1 MLCWIVVNGLIE
13 VSGAAMQLICAVSIC
28 NGGVR
33 RQRLCEVYLVINIC
47 ITLHSPY
54 PVYYTRHWNEIMEW
68 NWGEKRMGRWQD
80 SACVQQPQC
89 LPEKPREKKRG
100 CSTYS
105 AEWWSLLKCSC
116 CLGAGIP
123 LIVFCLCF
131 WRPGWYSPN
140 HCGQYSGSTGPAV
153 GWYCSLCYSG
163 MAGPWAHKWLSR
175 DMIVMSVQGSLLK
188 LGCESINFIQR
199 LV

>member
-1 MLCWIVVNGLIE
+1 MLCWIVLNGLIE

-28 NGGVR
+28 NGDVR

-54 PVYYTRHWNEIMEW
+54 PVYYIRHWNEIMEW

-80 SACVQQPQC
+80 SAYVQQPQC

-100 CSTYS
+100 CGTYS

-123 LIVFCLCF
+123 LIVFCVFGDLADTLQIIVGSIQAPQGLLWDGTAACAIQ
-131 WRPGWYSPN
+131 GWLD
-140 HCGQYSGSTGPAV
+140 HGPTN
-153 GWYCSLCYSG
+153 
-163 MAGPWAHKWLSR
+163 
-175 DMIVMSVQGSLLK
+175 D
-188 LGCESINFIQR
+188 
-199 LV
+199 